1 MLNATFN
8 FRQFWDGRSSNLVE
22 QAAEPIHNPKEMASH
37 WPDVIEKLKNTPE
50 FNQAFNTISD
60 KGVTAS
66 NIAYA
71 ISQFEETLI
80 TPDAPIDRY
89 LLGDTNALTQQQQ
102 RGLKKFIAF
111 GCSSCHQGRNI
122 GGNLYQKLGRV
133 DHVPPE
139 LLNDLGRYNFT
150 KDEADKFVFKVPSLR
165 NVAKTAPYFHTGSVE
180 SLEEAVNIMAKAQL
194 GMDLSTDDLAD
205 LIALLESF
213 SGSLASDIY
222 AKKN

>member
-1 MLNATFN
+1 
-8 FRQFWDGRSSNLVE
+8 
-22 QAAEPIHNPKEMASH
+22 
-37 WPDVIEKLKNTPE
+37 
-50 FNQAFNTISD
+50 
-60 KGVTAS
+60 
-66 NIAYA
+66 
-71 ISQFEETLI
+71 
-80 TPDAPIDRY
+80 
-89 LLGDTNALTQQQQ
+89 
-102 RGLKKFIAF
+102 
-111 GCSSCHQGRNI
+111 
-122 GGNLYQKLGRV
+122 
-133 DHVPPE
+133 